1 MTRTLATLVTC
12 SILAAMAPLT
22 ANAQSMPNKLDSD
35 STPSYQEHATTPPA
49 SAALTRDQALKTVPG
64 KVSAGKEPAPTRPN
78 GLGMDAGAGSMSKK
92 N

>member
-1 MTRTLATLVTC
+1 L
-12 SILAAMAPLT
+12 SAAAQGKPNPLD
-22 ANAQSMPNKLDSD
+22 PD

-49 SAALTRDQALKTVPG
+49 SATAARSRALNTVPG
-64 KVSAGKEPAPTRPN
+64 KVSAGKEPPPTRPN